1 MSSMPTSVTLRPGS
15 ARGLTDAGWLHSRH
29 SFSFGHFRDPARMN
43 FRSLRVLNDDIV
55 APGGGFPEHAHADME
70 IITWVLSGSLRH
82 ADSTGRAGVLRPGDA
97 QVMSA
102 GAGIR
107 HSEMNASRDEP
118 VHFLQ
123 IWITPDRPGHPPR
136 YEQRSFDPRLR
147 AGVWQLIAGPGDD
160 AGIPIHQDARVSVAT
175 LQPGHRITFG
185 VSSGRFGYVH
195 IARGAVLVEG
205 QRLQAGD
212 AATIDGAG
220 EVSFVAQAE
229 SELMGF
235 DLA

>member
-1 MSSMPTSVTLRPGS
+1 MPSMPTSVTLRPGS
-15 ARGLTDAGWLHSRH
+15 TRGLTDTGWLRSRH

-55 APGGGFPEHAHADME
+55 APGRGFPEHAHADME

-82 ADSTGRAGVLRPGDA
+82 ADSTTRGGVLRPGDA

-107 HSEMNASRDEP
+107 HSEMNASGDEP

-123 IWITPDRPGHPPR
+123 VWITPDRPGHPPR
-136 YEQRSFDPRLR
+136 YEQRSFELLLR
-147 AGVWQLIAGPGDD
+147 AGAWQPIAGPGDA
-160 AGIPIHQDARVSVAT
+160 AGLPIHQDAHVSVAT
-175 LQPGHRITFG
+175 LQPGERLAFG
-185 VSSGRFGYVH
+185 VLSGRFGYVH
-195 IARGAVLVEG
+195 IARGSVLMEG
-205 QRLQAGD
+205 QNLQAGD
-212 AATIDGAG
+212 AATIEGAG
-220 EVSFVAQAE
+220 ELSFVAQVE